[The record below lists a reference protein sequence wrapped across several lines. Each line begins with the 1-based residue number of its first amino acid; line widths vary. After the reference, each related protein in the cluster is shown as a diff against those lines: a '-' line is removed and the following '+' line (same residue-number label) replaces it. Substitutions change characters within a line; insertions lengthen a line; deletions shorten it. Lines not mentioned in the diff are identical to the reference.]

1 MKHDM
6 RATGNSKSS
15 RLEYLK
21 FQSLQ
26 NDGKRAI
33 HNGLAL
39 TRESKFSIPR
49 PAEKVVE

>member
-6 RATGNSKSS
+6 RATGNRKSS
-15 RLEYLK
+15 WLEYLK

-33 HNGLAL
+33 HNWGG
-39 TRESKFSIPR
+39 FDPG
-49 PAEKVVE
+49 VEI